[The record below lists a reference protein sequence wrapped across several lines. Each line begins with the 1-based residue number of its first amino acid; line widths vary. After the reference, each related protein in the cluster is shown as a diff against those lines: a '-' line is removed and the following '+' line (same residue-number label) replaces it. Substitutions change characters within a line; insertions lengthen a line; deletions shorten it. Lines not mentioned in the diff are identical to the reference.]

1 MKTVKDKLYNY
12 EVNPPE
18 KAWENIASQIGQA
31 KVVTMKSRRPL
42 YFAMAAAAA
51 VVIFLAINM
60 IFFNKDNNPSGNQ
73 NAVFKTAT
81 NYSPAKKD
89 SIKKNNQILETII
102 KTPEDKKLIASS
114 HLSKFGFNKKYI
126 TISGPEGEPIKI
138 SPKAAT
144 LIVSADDEYP
154 PKPVWD
160 KKISKWQH
168 IMLTS
173 SVSASPTNLMD
184 ILQQASNN
192 VE

>member
-18 KAWENIASQIGQA
+18 KAWDNIASQIGHA

-42 YFAMAAAAA
+42 YFAMAGAAA

-60 IFFNKDNNPSGNQ
+60 IFFNKENPAGNQ

-81 NYSPAKKD
+81 NYSRAKKD
-89 SIKKNNQILETII
+89 SIKKNYQILETII
-102 KTPEDKKLIASS
+102 KAPESKKLIASS
-114 HLSKFGFNKKYI
+114 HLSERGFNKRYI
-126 TISGPEGEPIKI
+126 TICGPEGEPVKI

-160 KKISKWQH
+160 KKISKWQK
-168 IMLTS
+168 IMLNS